1 MPYEDRL
8 LKKLKKAVN
17 EAVRRGVEFD
27 DWMAECVPHL
37 SSRDGDAPDR
47 LDQVVATN
55 ICTLMWRNACEEDEW
70 NRLTG
75 EVKPCD

>member
-1 MPYEDRL
+1 
-8 LKKLKKAVN
+8 
-17 EAVRRGVEFD
+17 
-27 DWMAECVPHL
+27 
-37 SSRDGDAPDR
+37 
-47 LDQVVATN
+47 VVATN